1 MSGCTLSILP
11 EPFADF
17 GVVAGGA
24 GGGEGDR
31 LGAVSVLEP
40 SAVSVLDEVLAFGMA
55 PEVEAVGDDGVVLS
69 FDDWADEVEEEGRSA
84 LAEVLA
90 FGGLTLAE
98 GAGGGAGALVRALG
112 AGALTLRVGCG
123 CG

>member
-1 MSGCTLSILP
+1 MSGHTLGILP

-24 GGGEGDR
+24 VGGEGDR

-69 FDDWADEVEEEGRSA
+69 FDD
-84 LAEVLA
+84 
-90 FGGLTLAE
+90 
-98 GAGGGAGALVRALG
+98 
-112 AGALTLRVGCG
+112 
-123 CG
+123 